1 MVRKLLPLVVVG
13 GLVLLTLY
21 FTRSRT
27 GESGKLAPVAS
38 IGISGENEPWQA
50 GQVTQR
56 PTVLQSRS
64 SQDVS
69 SSLVETDLP
78 QMASSASPLTAD
90 AVPQAQLRLPRDLG
104 SSWVRPAA
112 EPASDAANQ
121 AAADDVRHEVN
132 RPLEAQQAESRAS
145 AFVPSD
151 AAAATSA
158 TPTYPVS
165 APPQTPVT
173 PSEAPPAATPSVA
186 APSIAGT
193 STTVAPTPEFPGP
206 VTPEPQT
213 TTATVPADSALLVHI
228 VRPGE
233 SLVDI
238 ARQHLG
244 QGTRWMEIYRL
255 NREQLGSQVQVL
267 QPGMRL
273 QLPQR

>member
-13 GLVLLTLY
+13 GIVLLTLY

-27 GESGKLAPVAS
+27 GQSGNLVPVTS
-38 IGISGENEPWQA
+38 IGISGGNEPWQA

-78 QMASSASPLTAD
+78 PMAANASPLTAD

-104 SSWVRPAA
+104 SSWMRSVEGSAG
-112 EPASDAANQ
+112 DAVKGP
-121 AAADDVRHEVN
+121 AADDVRHEVN
-132 RPLEAQQAESRAS
+132 RPREAQEAESRAS
-145 AFVPSD
+145 AFVPTD
-151 AAAATSA
+151 AAAAA

-165 APPQTPVT
+165 APLQTPAPTSESPPVRT
-173 PSEAPPAATPSVA
+173 PSAP

-193 STTVAPTPEFPGP
+193 STTVSPTPEFPEP
-206 VTPEPQT
+206 VTPEPQIT
-213 TTATVPADSALLVHI
+213 TSPVPADTTLLVHI

-255 NREQLGSQVQVL
+255 NREQLGSQVQIL

-273 QLPQR
+273 QLPPR